1 MRRNLIILLSSGL
14 GLGFIPK
21 APGTFGTVLG
31 LFLAVLA
38 PDNIYL
44 VLGLSVLGI
53 WASQEAEKVFA
64 EHDSP
69 KIVIDE
75 VAGYLIAA
83 YNRHGY
89 YLIAA
94 FILFRILD
102 ILKPP
107 PIRQLQKLPGG
118 LGVMADDLAAGLAT
132 NLIIGV
138 IAYLF

>member
-1 MRRNLIILLSSGL
+1 MRRSLIILLSSGL

-21 APGTFGTVLG
+21 VPGTFGTALG

-38 PDNIYL
+38 PDHIYL

-89 YLIAA
+89 YLIVA

-132 NLIIGV
+132 NLVIGV
-138 IAYLF
+138 IAYLL

>member
-1 MRRNLIILLSSGL
+1 MRRSLIILLSSGL

-21 APGTFGTVLG
+21 APGTFGTALG

-44 VLGLSVLGI
+44 VLGLIVLGI

-83 YNRHGY
+83 YSRHGY

-132 NLIIGV
+132 NLIIGL

>member
-1 MRRNLIILLSSGL
+1 MRRSLIILLSSGL

-83 YNRHGY
+83 YSRHGY
-89 YLIAA
+89 YLIVA

-107 PIRQLQKLPGG
+107 PINQLQKLPGG
-118 LGVMADDLAAGLAT
+118 LGIMADDLAAGLAT

-138 IAYLF
+138 IVYLF

>member
-1 MRRNLIILLSSGL
+1 MRRSLIILLSSGL

-21 APGTFGTVLG
+21 VPGTFGTALG

-44 VLGLSVLGI
+44 VLGLIVLGI

-89 YLIAA
+89 YLIVA

-132 NLIIGV
+132 NLVIGV
-138 IAYLF
+138 IAYLL